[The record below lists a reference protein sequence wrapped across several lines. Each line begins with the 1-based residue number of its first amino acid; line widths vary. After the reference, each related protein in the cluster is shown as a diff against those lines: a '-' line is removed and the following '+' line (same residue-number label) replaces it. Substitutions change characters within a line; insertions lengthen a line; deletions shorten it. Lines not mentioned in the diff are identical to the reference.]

1 VSGMNRRRGKPGR
14 GPVEAPARGAP
25 QSKAIKRRVEFN
37 GSITV
42 SQLAHGMSV
51 KASQIIKTLLGMGQM
66 ATANDALDFDTAQLI
81 ATEFEYEVVNATF
94 DEKVHMIKVDET
106 AEALRPRPPIVT
118 IMGHVDHGKT
128 SLLDAIRNAN
138 VAAGEAGGITQHVSA
153 YQVSRGEN
161 KITFVD
167 TPGHAAFTAMRAR
180 GAQMTD
186 IVVLVVAGDD
196 GVMPQTIEVVNH
208 VKAANVQLLV
218 AVNKCDKPEFRPD
231 RVKQQLMEH
240 GIVPEEYGGETIFVN
255 VSATK
260 KLGITDLLDSILL
273 MSEVAN
279 LQANPER
286 HAEGTVIEARIER
299 GKGAVATVLVQQ
311 GTLRKSDRVVLGTVW
326 GRVRAMTDDQ
336 GRQIK
341 EALPAT
347 PVDIMGLEDLPL
359 AGDNFVVV
367 ESEKDAKA
375 LVEHRLEQA
384 RLKAAASTTRVT
396 LEDLV
401 ARGKAGEIVH
411 LNLILKSDVSGSME
425 AVQGAIRQVN
435 VPGTEIKVL
444 HSGVGAVTESDVMLA
459 HTNEAVIIAFNVRPD
474 AQARK
479 IMDGYGVQVR
489 TYKVIYEAL
498 EDIEKS
504 LKGMLAPTIEEKVQ
518 GTAEVRQT
526 FTVPKVGTVAGCMVT
541 DGKIARSNSIRL
553 LRDGTIVW
561 EGRLASLKRFKDD
574 VREVSQ
580 GYECGMG
587 LDGFNDIK
595 LGDVIEA
602 YTREEVAAV

>member
-1 VSGMNRRRGKPGR
+1 
-14 GPVEAPARGAP
+14 
-25 QSKAIKRRVEFN
+25 
-37 GSITV
+37 
-42 SQLAHGMSV
+42 
-51 KASQIIKTLLGMGQM
+51 
-66 ATANDALDFDTAQLI
+66 
-81 ATEFEYEVVNATF
+81 
-94 DEKVHMIKVDET
+94 
-106 AEALRPRPPIVT
+106 
-118 IMGHVDHGKT
+118 
-128 SLLDAIRNAN
+128 
-138 VAAGEAGGITQHVSA
+138 
-153 YQVSRGEN
+153 
-161 KITFVD
+161 
-167 TPGHAAFTAMRAR
+167 
-180 GAQMTD
+180 
-186 IVVLVVAGDD
+186 
-196 GVMPQTIEVVNH
+196 
-208 VKAANVQLLV
+208 
-218 AVNKCDKPEFRPD
+218 
-231 RVKQQLMEH
+231 
-240 GIVPEEYGGETIFVN
+240 
-255 VSATK
+255 
-260 KLGITDLLDSILL
+260 
-273 MSEVAN
+273 
-279 LQANPER
+279 
-286 HAEGTVIEARIER
+286 
-299 GKGAVATVLVQQ
+299 
-311 GTLRKSDRVVLGTVW
+311 
-326 GRVRAMTDDQ
+326 
-336 GRQIK
+336 
-341 EALPAT
+341 
-347 PVDIMGLEDLPL
+347 VDIMGLEDLPL